1 MGCVAAFALALRH
14 AHHCLIPWQYS
25 PNRYD
30 QKQDPS
36 VSVSI
41 AEFWKLLEQSRL
53 LSPEQCRQLEADF
66 GQVKG
71 AAAQGNAKT
80 VAQWCTARNILTE
93 YQATIFL
100 AGRHGPFYFGDYKVY
115 DRVDRGRLSGQF
127 RAVHAATGHP
137 VLLQF
142 LTGSWS
148 KDPAAW
154 AAAAAELRAAAAIRS
169 PHVQRWFEPVDVQS
183 FKFLVSEDLRGQSLA
198 ERLAAGRLP
207 PAEACRVVRLAAL
220 GLAQMHTHSRI
231 HGDVRPDNL
240 MLEPIAGA
248 PDNVKV
254 LFAPHELP
262 GPVDFGQFASTPE
275 GLARLDYLAPELATP
290 GKAPNTLTDTY
301 ALGCTLYTLL
311 AGMPPFAGGHWQQKM
326 ARHATEPIRPLESF
340 GVPPAVGQVVAFM
353 MAKNPAVRFP
363 SLAVVA
369 EQLLPLVD
377 PAARHEVYPQSPPT
391 LASYERSL
399 AQRRTQPASASSAGG
414 ASRGSAPP
422 GFKLDVGDAGSS
434 RTTTGTSTA
443 TAAALKSRK
452 EAQQRK
458 TLAIG
463 LGAAAL
469 LVVGLIVGVNM
480 MGTGGN
486 PKPGPGSQVA
496 GAGDPEPIARIEPTP
511 TGNGSAKSGTPS
523 QPNANTGSTT
533 QPSPPTPAAPA
544 AVLAQEI
551 VPDDGSLLWASPT
564 AGAPVNLRLVP
575 PAAEMFLI
583 VRPAELLAT
592 SEGEKLLAALGPD
605 FSTARTA
612 FEQAA
617 GVPLAEIDELI
628 VAFHNNDAQFPR
640 LSYVVRTAAEIPP
653 ADLVARWG
661 NPAAAKSETGASL
674 YTSDKQ
680 AYYVGT
686 APQDA
691 RSFVFGDARDIQEVA
706 KVAGNPP
713 TLRREMARLAKTLD
727 ADRHVTLLVYPPFLW
742 NDDGEPLFAGDR
754 RRLREPLSWLLG
766 DGLLAAAVSTHQGGA
781 LYTEARL
788 IGSLDNQPRELAAD
802 FRERL
807 GTIPTGIE
815 DYVVQLSPPPYWKK
829 LAFRFPGMVRALDAN
844 LRVGVE
850 EDQAIINCI
859 LPPTAA
865 HNLLLGAEL
874 VVATAPGPAVAAAEP
889 PAGPKTI
896 DEVLAV
902 KTTYTFD
909 SQSLEFAMRDLA
921 IDVQDRIKGSPV
933 AFEIKIIGTDLEK
946 DGITRNQTIRDFK
959 HEDRPVADILTAL
972 VMKANPITTVKDP
985 SETNQKLIWVVG
997 PDPDNAAKQI
1007 ILITTRAAAA
1017 TKNYQLP
1024 APFLPK
1030 SA

>member
-1 MGCVAAFALALRH
+1 M
-14 AHHCLIPWQYS
+14 
-25 PNRYD
+25 
-30 QKQDPS
+30 
-36 VSVSI
+36 SVSI

-53 LSPEQCRQLEADF
+53 LSPEQCRQLQADF
-66 GQVKG
+66 SQVKG

-142 LTGSWS
+142 LTGAWS

-154 AAAAAELRAAAAIRS
+154 AAAAADLRSAAAICS

-220 GLAQMHTHSRI
+220 GLAQMHAHSRI
-231 HGDVRPDNL
+231 HGDVRPENL
-240 MLEPIAGA
+240 LLEPIAGA

-254 LFAPHELP
+254 LLAPHEVP
-262 GPVDFGQFASTPE
+262 GPVDLAQLASTPE

-290 GKAPNTLTDTY
+290 GKAPDALTDTY

-340 GVPPAVGQVVAFM
+340 GVPPAVAQVVAFM

-377 PAARHEVYPQSPPT
+377 PAARHEIYPQSPPT

-399 AQRRTQPASASSAGG
+399 AQRRTQSASASAAGG
-414 ASRGSAPP
+414 ASRGASAPP
-422 GFKLDVGDAGSS
+422 GFKLDVGDGGSS
-434 RTTTGTSTA
+434 RTTTGTSAA

-469 LVVGLIVGVNM
+469 LIIGAIVGVNM
-480 MGTGGN
+480 MGTGT
-486 PKPGPGSQVA
+486 KPEPVPQIA
-496 GAGDPEPIARIEPTP
+496 DAGDPEPIARIEPTP
-511 TGNGSAKSGTPS
+511 TATGAGNGSTKSGTPS
-523 QPNANTGSTT
+523 LPADNTGKGTGKAA
-533 QPSPPTPAAPA
+533 QLSPETPAAPA

-605 FSTARTA
+605 FSTSRTA
-612 FEQAA
+612 WEQAA
-617 GVPLAEIDELI
+617 GVPLAEIEQLI

-653 ADLVARWG
+653 ADLVVRWG
-661 NPAAAKSETGASL
+661 NPAAAKTETGASL
-674 YTSDKQ
+674 YASDKR
-680 AYYVGT
+680 AYYLGT
-686 APQDA
+686 SPQDA
-691 RSFVFGDARDIQEVA
+691 RSFVFGDVRDIQEVA

-727 ADRHVTLLVYPPFLW
+727 ADRHLTLLVYPPFLW

-766 DGLLAAAVSTHQGGA
+766 DGLLAAAASVHQGDA
-781 LYTEARL
+781 LYAEARL
-788 IGSLDNQPRELAAD
+788 IGSLDQPPRELSAG

-807 GTIPTGIE
+807 SQIPTGIE
-815 DYVVQLSPPPYWKK
+815 DYLVQLSPPPYWKK

-850 EDQAIINCI
+850 DDQAIVNCI
-859 LPPTAA
+859 LPPNAA

-874 VVATAPGPAVAAAEP
+874 VVATAPGPAVAAVEP

-921 IDVQDRIKGSPV
+921 LDVQDKIKGSPV
-933 AFEIKIIGTDLEK
+933 PFEIRILGTDLEK

-959 HEDRPVADILTAL
+959 HEDRSVADILTAL

-985 SETNQKLIWVVG
+985 SETDQKLIWVVG
-997 PDPDNAAKQI
+997 PDPDNPAKQI

-1017 TKNYQLP
+1017 TKNYKLP

-1030 SA
+1030 NA

>member
-1 MGCVAAFALALRH
+1 LFLR
-14 AHHCLIPWQYS
+14 PVFRRYPS
-25 PNRYD
+25 NRYD
-30 QKQDPS
+30 PQQDPS

-41 AEFWKLLEQSRL
+41 AEFWKLLAQSRL

-100 AGRHGPFYFGDYKVY
+100 AGRHGPFFFGDYKVY

-142 LTGSWS
+142 LTGPWS

-198 ERLAAGRLP
+198 ERVASGRLP

-220 GLAQMHTHSRI
+220 GLAQMHAHSRI
-231 HGDVRPDNL
+231 HGDVRPENL
-240 MLEPIAGA
+240 LLESLAGG

-254 LFAPHELP
+254 LLAPHEVP
-262 GPVDFGQFASTPE
+262 APVDLAQLASTPE

-290 GKAPNTLTDTY
+290 GKAPDTLTDTY

-311 AGMPPFAGGHWQQKM
+311 AGMPPFAGGQWQQKM

-377 PAARHEVYPQSPPT
+377 PAARHEAHPQPPPT
-391 LASYERSL
+391 LASFERAL
-399 AQRRTQPASASSAGG
+399 VQRRTQPASASAAGG
-414 ASRGSAPP
+414 ASRGSSALP

-434 RTTTGTSTA
+434 RAASGTGGTSAA

-458 TLAIG
+458 TLVIG

-469 LVVGLIVGVNM
+469 LVVGAIVGVNM
-480 MGTGGN
+480 MGNGGS
-486 PKPGPGSQVA
+486 PKPGPGPQIA
-496 GAGDPEPIARIEPTP
+496 DAGDPEPIPRIEPTP
-511 TGNGSAKSGTPS
+511 AGNGSAKSGTT
-523 QPNANTGSTT
+523 ANTGTSTGSPT
-533 QPSPPTPAAPA
+533 QPSQQTPAAPA

-551 VPDDGSLLWASPT
+551 VPDDGTLLWASPT

-592 SEGEKLLAALGPD
+592 GEGEKLLAALGPD
-605 FSTARTA
+605 FSTARAA

-617 GVPLAEIDELI
+617 GVPLAEIEELI

-640 LSYVVRTAAEIPP
+640 LSYVVRTAAAIPP

-661 NPAAAKSETGASL
+661 NPATAKTESGASL
-674 YTSDKQ
+674 YAGDKR

-691 RSFVFGDARDIQEVA
+691 RSFVFGDVRDIQEVA

-727 ADRHVTLLVYPPFLW
+727 ADRHATLLVYPPFLW

-766 DGLLAAAVSTHQGGA
+766 DGLLAAAVSMHQGDA
-781 LYTEARL
+781 LYAEARL
-788 IGSLDNQPRELAAD
+788 IGSLDQPPRELSAG

-807 GTIPTGIE
+807 GQVPTGIE

-859 LPPTAA
+859 LPPGAA

-874 VVATAPGPAVAAAEP
+874 AVATAPGPTIAAAEP

-921 IDVQDRIKGSPV
+921 IDVQDKIKGSPI
-933 AFEIKIIGTDLEK
+933 AFEIRIIGADLEK

-959 HEDRPVADILTAL
+959 QEDRPVADILTAL

-985 SETNQKLIWVVG
+985 SETDQKLIWVVG
-997 PDPDNAAKQI
+997 PDPDNPAKQI

-1017 TKNYQLP
+1017 TKNYKLP
-1024 APFLPK
+1024 APFLG
-1030 SA
+1030 SAGG